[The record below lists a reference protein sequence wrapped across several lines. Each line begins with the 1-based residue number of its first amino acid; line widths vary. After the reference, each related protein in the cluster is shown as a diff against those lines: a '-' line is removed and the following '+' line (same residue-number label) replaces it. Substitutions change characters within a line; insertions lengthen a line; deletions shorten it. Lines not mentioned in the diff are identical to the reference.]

1 MRTGTVPITADNEWS
16 QREARRRPP
25 AINLRGAQSATSMR
39 APSRSLSPV
48 NPAVRVQQII
58 RLRRMRER
66 YFGADLFADP
76 VWDMLLDLMAAH
88 LEGKCV
94 TVTSVCAAAA
104 VPSATAQRR
113 LKALT
118 SKGLVVRTGD
128 PDNRR
133 RIYLSLSKEAQHA
146 MVELL
151 GYLDGRGRN
160 GSAGGTQG
168 GLQQFEKKS
177 GGHDN
182 RH

>member
-1 MRTGTVPITADNEWS
+1 MVPIPDDEWS
-16 QREARRRPP
+16 EREARRSHP
-25 AINLRGAQSATSMR
+25 AIDLRGAQSAPPMS
-39 APSRSLSPV
+39 APSRSLAPI

-118 SKGLVVRTGD
+118 GKGIVVRTGD
-128 PDNRR
+128 PGNRR
-133 RIYLSLSKEAQHA
+133 RIYLSLSEETQQA
-146 MVELL
+146 MTDLL
-151 GYLDGRGRN
+151 RCLDGRGRH
-160 GSAGGTQG
+160 GSARGA
-168 GLQQFEKKS
+168 
-177 GGHDN
+177 
-182 RH
+182 

>member
-1 MRTGTVPITADNEWS
+1 MS
-16 QREARRRPP
+16 
-25 AINLRGAQSATSMR
+25 
-39 APSRSLSPV
+39 APSRSLVPI
-48 NPAVRVQQII
+48 NPAARVHQII

-118 SKGLVVRTGD
+118 RKGIVVRTGD
-128 PDNRR
+128 PGNRR
-133 RIYLSLSKEAQHA
+133 RIYLSLSEETQQA
-146 MVELL
+146 MTDLL
-151 GYLDGRGRN
+151 RCLDGRGRH
-160 GSAGGTQG
+160 GSA
-168 GLQQFEKKS
+168 S
-177 GGHDN
+177 GA
-182 RH
+182 